1 MWSNF
6 ARVSPTARYTGAVW
20 RRHGLSPAALHPLPD
35 RVLAAGM
42 RLSAPLRPD
51 PLLEGLLLARH
62 VAIDAL
68 LTRAIVDGGVSQVI
82 ELAAGQSARGWRFK
96 QRFGTGLRYIE
107 TDLPAMAARKQRAL
121 QRGGLLSSGHE
132 VRALDAG
139 VTTGPLSLRTLLGAL
154 APDRGVAIISEGLL
168 NYLPLQTVDQL
179 WQDASA
185 GMRRFPASLY
195 LADTYLAS
203 DNGDL
208 LTRGFLAALSVM
220 VRGAVRLHFT
230 DAGALHAR
238 ARRDGWRSSALLAPD
253 AVAGSEAGGSGAT
266 GRVRILCASAHD
278 RLPGA

>member
-1 MWSNF
+1 MALSQDR
-6 ARVSPTARYTGAVW
+6 RVPIFTQGAQSDPTGWNWGTV
-20 RRHGLSPAALHPLPD
+20 
-35 RVLAAGM
+35 
-42 RLSAPLRPD
+42 
-51 PLLEGLLLARH
+51 
-62 VAIDAL
+62 
-68 LTRAIVDGGVSQVI
+68 RAI
-82 ELAAGQSARGWRFK
+82 SA
-96 QRFGTGLRYIE
+96 
-107 TDLPAMAARKQRAL
+107 
-121 QRGGLLSSGHE
+121 GGLTIDGDELRFFVTGSSI
-132 VRALDAG
+132 
-139 VTTGPLSLRTLLGAL
+139 TTGPLSLRTLLGAL